1 MSDYTEKYISSHL
14 FLKREEGFE
23 HAPFDREIAC
33 YESICSGN
41 IELVKVFATPLC
53 SEGYGVLSKD
63 PLRNLKYHFSIS
75 AALIAR
81 FCINSGM
88 TLEEAYSF
96 VFLCLLLKFI
106 ISYYGNK

>member
-41 IELVKVFATPLC
+41 IELVKLFATPLC
-53 SEGYGVLSKD
+53 GEGYGILSKD
-63 PLRNLKYHFSIS
+63 PLKNLKYQ
-75 AALIAR
+75 AEME
-81 FCINSGM
+81 SG
-88 TLEEAYSF
+88 TLTLKSTCVCF
-96 VFLCLLLKFI
+96 VPIGEKE
-106 ISYYGNK
+106 